1 MFPPVLTTEGG
12 WGWAA
17 RPGSTDDPSRPSW
30 SRPKASRGAPI
41 ARAHS
46 VLRSEGSLEGEHR
59 SPKVQINGVSSR
71 MSRCERETG
80 SRGRKYIYRS
90 WSKVRFNDLVG
101 FLFRNRGALSC
112 AITCASSKLDPRFR
126 WIGQLLFR
134 CRLADTRSSSCLTW
148 FFSYI

>member
-41 ARAHS
+41 ARAHTS
-46 VLRSEGSLEGEHR
+46 FGRKGR
-59 SPKVQINGVSSR
+59 WRVSTGHQKSKLTE
-71 MSRCERETG
+71 CPVGWVERETG

-101 FLFRNRGALSC
+101 FLFRNCGALSC

-134 CRLADTRSSSCLTW
+134 CRLADTRSFFCLTW